1 MSSNLFGDDYAYYT
15 DEYAATG
22 STQLSND
29 HIYSNVD
36 DSTFSD
42 QYENAYVEAP
52 IDPRYSMDT
61 DRDERPHG
69 VKSSHPKE
77 RERKTSNTQTTLSRG
92 IVLSVYDDDLHSVP
106 NVSYSPSRTHTS
118 GQPPSIQQMDSFEES
133 QGAVS
138 RYFNHLTTSRRRRRM
153 SRPAETFVDKDPTN
167 ESYFSMCTWN
177 HQFKKVASIIAG
189 VFTLAAVISVS
200 TYFIWKALGKLWRIY
215 FFEIIH

>member
-29 HIYSNVD
+29 HTYSNLD

-42 QYENAYVEAP
+42 QPENAYVEAP
-52 IDPRYSMDT
+52 IDPRYSMQT
-61 DRDERPHG
+61 DGDERPHG

-92 IVLSVYDDDLHSVP
+92 IVLSVYDDDLYSIP
-106 NVSYSPSRTHTS
+106 NVSYSPSRTP
-118 GQPPSIQQMDSFEES
+118 GPPPAIQQMDSFEES

-153 SRPAETFVDKDPTN
+153 SRPAETFVDKDATN
-167 ESYFSMCTWN
+167 ESCTWS
-177 HQFKKVASIIAG
+177 HEFKKVATIIAG
-189 VFTLAAVISVS
+189 FVILAAVISVS
-200 TYFIWKALGKLWRIY
+200 TYFIWKALGKLWCI
-215 FFEIIH
+215 

>member
-52 IDPRYSMDT
+52 IDPRYSMQT
-61 DRDERPHG
+61 DGDERPHG

-92 IVLSVYDDDLHSVP
+92 IVLSVYDDDLYSIP
-106 NVSYSPSRTHTS
+106 NVSYSPSRAHAS

-138 RYFNHLTTSRRRRRM
+138 RYFNHLTTSKRRRRM
-153 SRPAETFVDKDPTN
+153 SRPAETFVDKDATN
-167 ESYFSMCTWN
+167 ESCFSVCTWS
-177 HQFKKVASIIAG
+177 HELKKVATITAG
-189 VFTLAAVISVS
+189 FVILAAVISVS
-200 TYFIWKALGKLWRIY
+200 TYFIWKALGKLWCI
-215 FFEIIH
+215 

>member
-92 IVLSVYDDDLHSVP
+92 IVLSVYDDDLYSIP
-106 NVSYSPSRTHTS
+106 NVSYSPSRTHAS
-118 GQPPSIQQMDSFEES
+118 GQPPAIQQMDSFEES

-138 RYFNHLTTSRRRRRM
+138 RYFNHLTTSKRRRRM
-153 SRPAETFVDKDPTN
+153 SRPAETFVDKDATN
-167 ESYFSMCTWN
+167 ESCFSVCTWS
-177 HQFKKVASIIAG
+177 HGFKKVAITIAG
-189 VFTLAAVISVS
+189 FLILAAVISVS
-200 TYFIWKALGKLWRIY
+200 TYFIWKALGKLWCI
-215 FFEIIH
+215 

>member
-61 DRDERPHG
+61 DGDERPHG

-138 RYFNHLTTSRRRRRM
+138 RYFNYLTTSRRRRRM
-153 SRPAETFVDKDPTN
+153 SRPAETFVDKDPAN
-167 ESYFSMCTWN
+167 ESCFSMCTWS
-177 HQFKKVASIIAG
+177 QEFKKVASIIAG
-189 VFTLAAVISVS
+189 VFILAAVISVS
-200 TYFIWKALGKLWRIY
+200 TYFIWKALGKLWYI
-215 FFEIIH
+215 

>member
-29 HIYSNVD
+29 HTYSNVD
-36 DSTFSD
+36 DNTFSD
-42 QYENAYVEAP
+42 QSENAYVEAP
-52 IDPRYSMDT
+52 IGPRYSMDT

-92 IVLSVYDDDLHSVP
+92 IVLSVYDDDLYSIP
-106 NVSYSPSRTHTS
+106 NVSYSPSRTHAS
-118 GQPPSIQQMDSFEES
+118 GQPPAIQQMDSFEES

-153 SRPAETFVDKDPTN
+153 SRPAETFVDKETTN
-167 ESYFSMCTWN
+167 DSCFSMCTWS
-177 HQFKKVASIIAG
+177 QELKKVASIIAG

-200 TYFIWKALGKLWRIY
+200 TYFIWKALGKLWCI
-215 FFEIIH
+215 